1 MKKIV
6 LLIVILLSMAGCTTS
21 SDGPSITGYKSV
33 AIYDISASYVLNG
46 KEALCTAVDQW
57 PQNCRD
63 IQEVEPLFVFESEE
77 ELQDMKA
84 YLEGLS
90 SESVEEDSDLPGTP
104 CYEFVFDNQEAD
116 VRYKLCETYD
126 FVVAKVN
133 ESNEIISQKSYYGS
147 EDDLSLSSR
156 VSH

>member
-1 MKKIV
+1 MKKV
-6 LLIVILLSMAGCTTS
+6 LTLIALLLVMAGCANNG
-21 SDGPSITGYKSV
+21 GPSIIGYESV
-33 AIYDISASYVLNG
+33 AIFDISASYVLNG

-57 PQNCRD
+57 PQNCED

-77 ELQDMKA
+77 DLQDMKA

-90 SESVEEDSDLPGTP
+90 SELVEKDSDLPGTP
-104 CYEFVFDNQEAD
+104 CYEFVFDNQASD

-133 ESNEIISQKSYYGS
+133 ENNEIISQKSYYGS
-147 EDDLSLSSR
+147 EEVLDLAQR
-156 VSH
+156 VSP